1 MILKVDL
8 DPKLIW
14 RLGEVAEKH
23 SVTVDQLVTGVLVNR
38 LQLRRMTPRK
48 PERQARI
55 VELHGEGF
63 TDMEIA
69 ERLECVREYVVQIRR
84 RHGLKPNRKKV
95 PA

>member
-1 MILKVDL
+1 MILKVDI
-8 DPKLIW
+8 DPRLISKL
-14 RLGEVAEKH
+14 EDFAEARGVKP
-23 SVTVDQLVTGVLVNR
+23 SVLAGHILTQKLT
-38 LQLRRMTPRK
+38 LRKMTPRK

-63 TDMEIA
+63 TDAEIA

>member
-14 RLGEVAEKH
+14 RLGEVAEKNG
-23 SVTVDQLVTGVLVNR
+23 VTVDQIVAGLLVNR
-38 LQLRRMTPRK
+38 LQQRRVTPRK

-63 TDMEIA
+63 TDVEIA
-69 ERLECVREYVVQIRR
+69 EQLECVREYVVQIRR

-95 PA
+95 SV

>member
-1 MILKVDL
+1 MILKVDI

-14 RLGEVAEKH
+14 RLGELADKNG
-23 SVTVDQLVTGVLVNR
+23 VTVDQIVSGVLVNR
-38 LQLRRMTPRK
+38 LQLRKVTPRK
-48 PERQARI
+48 PERQTRI

-63 TDMEIA
+63 TDVEIA

>member
-1 MILKVDL
+1 VILKVDL

-14 RLGEVAEKH
+14 RLGELAEKN
-23 SVTVDQLVTGVLVNR
+23 SVTVDQLVAGVLVNR
-38 LQLRRMTPRK
+38 LQLRRATPRR

-63 TDMEIA
+63 TDVEIA

>member
-8 DPKLIW
+8 DPKLVW
-14 RLGEVAEKH
+14 KLGEVAEKNG
-23 SVTVDQLVTGVLVNR
+23 VTVDQLVAGVLVNR

-63 TDMEIA
+63 TDVEIA
-69 ERLECVREYVVQIRR
+69 EQLECVREYVVQIRR